1 MLMMHEFF
9 IVSCTAKSSSQHLQ
23 KGRRKKGIEEPAG
36 VGPGGESPM
45 PKLAK
50 DFPY

>member
-1 MLMMHEFF
+1 MMHEFF
-9 IVSCTAKSSSQHLQ
+9 IISCTAKSSSQHLQ